1 MKLLTFVALICL
13 CACSSSNSS
22 KSSPEENSTKA
33 AGPSPAVFRVNFDTS
48 KGPFVVEVHRSWAPN
63 GSDRFYDLVRKKFF
77 DGTRFFR
84 VVPGFIVQF
93 GLSGDPSVSAQWRTM
108 NIPDDPVTQH
118 NVRGTI
124 VFATAGPGTRTTQLF
139 INLGDNT
146 QSLDP
151 QGFSPFGRVAE
162 GMDVVDKIYSGYG
175 ESPDQGRI
183 QAEGNEYLTQSFP
196 NLDYIKSARVAQ

>member
-1 MKLLTFVALICL
+1 MKILTFIALISL
-13 CACSSSNSS
+13 CACSSSNPS
-22 KSSPEENSTKA
+22 KSSPEENSKA
-33 AGPSPAVFRVNFDTS
+33 AGPPPAVFRVNFDTS

-93 GLSGDPSVSAQWRTM
+93 GLSGDPSASAQWRTM
-108 NIPDDPVTQH
+108 TIPDDPVTEH

-162 GMDVVDKIYSGYG
+162 GMDVVDKIYPGYG

-183 QAEGNEYLTQSFP
+183 QAEGNEYLTQTFP
-196 NLDYIKSARVAQ
+196 NLDYIKSARVVQ